1 MSSGIVH
8 FTLIMTSVLMP
19 DLKTIRELLGL
30 SQQELADKLNV
41 SARTIARWEA
51 GGVMHWI
58 YTHRLDALVAVHQ
71 THVEQEPHEEA
82 NRPT

>member
-1 MSSGIVH
+1 MAS
-8 FTLIMTSVLMP
+8 
-19 DLKTIRELLGL
+19 DLKTTRELLGL

-58 YTHRLDALVAVHQ
+58 YTQRLDALVAVHQ
-71 THVEQEPHEEA
+71 THAQEELQNAQAEA
-82 NRPT
+82 NRTT

>member
-1 MSSGIVH
+1 MAN
-8 FTLIMTSVLMP
+8 
-19 DLKTIRELLGL
+19 DLKTTRELLGL

-58 YTHRLDALVAVHQ
+58 YMHRLDALVAEHHTAQ
-71 THVEQEPHEEA
+71 QEPHEEA
-82 NRPT
+82 NRTT